1 MWSFWKVLRMCFST
15 AWSVMTSRA
24 AMPLL
29 ERPSAISA
37 TTSRVD
43 AQLLELSHSG
53 GRERLAAELGQ
64 RCIAP
69 ELECI
74 VQECGLALVV
84 RRSPRFRPQLGKAV
98 EVQDSALD
106 VEDVPPV
113 RSSEGFRRPYPTPF
127 EGRQYRPAAPPS
139 KFPAASRPRAPRS
152 VARRRAFVCSNPGHG
167 RPMAPP
173 DPNRRPSFSFQV
185 FGLDGGFIGTIHLIW
200 SDLYRGQ
207 PCPQAGGQYFF
218 IAPIGYFRCEHF

>member
-74 VQECGLALVV
+74 VQKCGLALVV

-106 VEDVPPV
+106 VEDVPRCARPKASAVLTQRLSKAGNIDLQRRPRSFRRRVAPELLDQSLGGEHSSAAIPV
-113 RSSEGFRRPYPTPF
+113 TAGRWLHRIPTGGLRSASRSSVSTG
-127 EGRQYRPAAPPS
+127 
-139 KFPAASRPRAPRS
+139 ASSERS
-152 VARRRAFVCSNPGHG
+152 
-167 RPMAPP
+167 
-173 DPNRRPSFSFQV
+173 
-185 FGLDGGFIGTIHLIW
+185 T
-200 SDLYRGQ
+200 
-207 PCPQAGGQYFF
+207 
-218 IAPIGYFRCEHF
+218 